1 MKTGFVQNSN
11 YEAFMQAVRA
21 VEKRGSKEAGLLL
34 VTGDPG
40 VGKTK
45 VIEKYVAESGAL
57 FVRAV
62 SVGSKRGLMMSLA
75 AKDSRMSQ
83 KGTSQEIQKA
93 IISYVATNSVSI
105 VIDECQHLLR
115 NESAA
120 MLEAVR
126 DISDMAE
133 CMVILTAGEIGVEHK
148 IAKYNQIASRI
159 AKHVQFKMLTLEDTA
174 YAIKQLSELPFDE
187 PLIAAVY
194 SQSGGKMRLI
204 KNAIAGLEAFGK
216 ANARSI
222 VTLADIGN
230 KIICEEWQA
239 PRVVRRTA

>member
-1 MKTGFVQNSN
+1 MKTGFVQNRN
-11 YEAFMQAVRA
+11 YESFMQAVHA
-21 VEKRGSKEAGLLL
+21 VEKRGAREAGMLL
-34 VTGDPG
+34 VTGEPG
-40 VGKTK
+40 IGKSK
-45 VIEKYVAESGAL
+45 VIEKYVSESGAL

-75 AKDSRMSQ
+75 AKDTRMSQ
-83 KGTSQEIQKA
+83 KGTSQEIQKS
-93 IISYVATNSVSI
+93 IIGYIAANNVSI

-159 AKHVQFKMLTLEDTA
+159 NKHVQFKPLTMEDSSF
-174 YAIKQLSELPFDE
+174 AIKQLSEVAFDDA
-187 PLIAAVY
+187 LMAAIHI
-194 SQSGGKMRLI
+194 QSGGKMRLI

-230 KIICEEWQA
+230 KIICEEWQT
-239 PRVVRRTA
+239 PRLVRRAA